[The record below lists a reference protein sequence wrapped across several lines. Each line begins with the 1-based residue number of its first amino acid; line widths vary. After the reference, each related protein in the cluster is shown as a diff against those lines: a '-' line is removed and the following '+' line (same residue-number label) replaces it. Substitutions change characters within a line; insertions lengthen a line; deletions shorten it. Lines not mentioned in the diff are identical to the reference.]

1 MKAETRATV
10 VMILKSDDTITQRAM
25 DAILLAMD
33 GNVLEE
39 IVTREEARR
48 IFHVGNRALQ
58 KMVKRGILDPVLGS
72 GSRSIGYSRASVTA
86 LAVSFSTRKG
96 RRKC

>member
-1 MKAETRATV
+1 
-10 VMILKSDDTITQRAM
+10 MILKSDDTITQRAM

-58 KMVKRGILDPVLGS
+58 KMVKRGVLDPVLGS
-72 GSRSIGYSRASVTA
+72 GSRSIGYTRASVTA
-86 LAVSFSTRKG
+86 LAVSFSIRKG